1 MGVLVGVVL
10 GERVGRTTTGV
21 GPGSGVGVA
30 PQAERI
36 QIVNNKKAA
45 ILEFI
50 FYGEGV
56 KVGRGVGVYV
66 TVGVAVL

>member
-1 MGVLVGVVL
+1 M
-10 GERVGRTTTGV
+10 
-21 GPGSGVGVA
+21 GVA

-36 QIVNNKKAA
+36 QIVNNKKAT

-56 KVGRGVGVYV
+56 KVGRGEGVYV